1 MNAIPLENYDISCG
15 NVQYECKMYFI
26 YLFSIH
32 IILALLGKQPWGPHG
47 QDYPS
52 GW

>member
-15 NVQYECKMYFI
+15 NVQYECIMYFI

-32 IILALLGKQPWGPHG
+32 IILALLGKQPWGPCG